1 MAAHP
6 FQKFREVASN
16 LNRRSRAQH
25 DQNVIHH
32 QPNLASQVHGDIAS
46 KRGLHDAM
54 KTKFRGIYCWGQR
67 GKQGVRMLFEP
78 RVSSRRDNLSRIYL
92 EEYESLKQAVLIRD
106 AAHFALGKQGP
117 FNVDPRVYIHGLARP
132 IPQGMYVSSTN
143 PQIRGRGCPK
153 SESAFQ
159 EAYKEAF
166 EIAELM
172 AEFGHRPNSYY
183 LHSDHQGFPKVV
195 SHLPCESGDSLR
207 ANGAMSSLTTDPFVL
222 APHDKNLQDGM
233 SAKDETTNFNV
244 DLGTNASAH
253 DPINVNTSGF
263 GPSSHHLRSDFAN
276 LSSSYAYK

>member
-1 MAAHP
+1 
-6 FQKFREVASN
+6 
-16 LNRRSRAQH
+16 
-25 DQNVIHH
+25 
-32 QPNLASQVHGDIAS
+32 
-46 KRGLHDAM
+46 
-54 KTKFRGIYCWGQR
+54 
-67 GKQGVRMLFEP
+67 
-78 RVSSRRDNLSRIYL
+78 
-92 EEYESLKQAVLIRD
+92 
-106 AAHFALGKQGP
+106 
-117 FNVDPRVYIHGLARP
+117 
-132 IPQGMYVSSTN
+132 
-143 PQIRGRGCPK
+143 
-153 SESAFQ
+153 
-159 EAYKEAF
+159 
-166 EIAELM
+166 M

-276 LSSSYAYK
+276 LSSSYAYKWRNTTCWFRSRCETIWFHIFQLSILWWDPILKSLVGPTYHKLHTSWNHSFSRRPQIARVCHCTHHALCVLYTSGIWCTRVDCGPELMLNLHRMLLNRHHTVQPSWRGARSKELHLKNTKNWCGCRPYSLTGPSCRIG

>member
-132 IPQGMYVSSTN
+132 IPQGMS
-143 PQIRGRGCPK
+143 PQQIRKFVEEGAQKVNQPFRK
-153 SESAFQ
+153 HTKKHLRLRSLWQSLVIDLIHIIYTRTIKAFQ
-159 EAYKEAF
+159 KLF
-166 EIAELM
+166 HICHVRVEI
-172 AEFGHRPNSYY
+172 H
-183 LHSDHQGFPKVV
+183 
-195 SHLPCESGDSLR
+195 
-207 ANGAMSSLTTDPFVL
+207 
-222 APHDKNLQDGM
+222 
-233 SAKDETTNFNV
+233 
-244 DLGTNASAH
+244 
-253 DPINVNTSGF
+253 
-263 GPSSHHLRSDFAN
+263 
-276 LSSSYAYK
+276 